1 MTRPP
6 PPPVLTHSLED
17 AKLKTEADA
26 TAARAEKAKAAV
38 LAIVGDL
45 QKEYEK
51 IVAANN
57 AKPVQV

>member
-1 MTRPP
+1 M
-6 PPPVLTHSLED
+6 LTHSLED